1 MSVRET
7 VVLLVVACVASSGCR
22 VRWSDRPH
30 NPPRLERKA
39 QRAAKESARIELD
52 CHDLAPTT
60 LSSGDT
66 GTSKWYAV
74 DVEGCGRTV
83 TFQVTCA
90 HGICTAEK

>member
-1 MSVRET
+1 MNPREAI
-7 VVLLVVACVASSGCR
+7 LLFVAACVVGGGCKY
-22 VRWSDRPH
+22 RWSDGPH

-39 QRAAKESARIELD
+39 QRAAKQEARIELD
-52 CHDLAPTT
+52 CQQLTPTT

-74 DVEGCGRTV
+74 DVEGCGRTI
-83 TFQVTCA
+83 TFQVSCV